1 MRDRST
7 ICGGRNIFRARST
20 KCWEKSAGQDSVIKR
35 SSYLLFFLAAAVTL
49 AQEPTFRTQSNV
61 VIVPALVRDVT
72 GHVIYGL
79 HAADFVIDD
88 DGVEQTVQLDE
99 SAEAEPVSLML
110 AVQTGRRAWREF
122 GRVQGLSAMLAPI
135 LDQNSSQIAVL
146 SFDSH
151 LNLVQD
157 FTGDPEK
164 ISESL
169 RSLEAGDNGAAILD
183 AVDYAVKL
191 LKKTPEGRQR
201 VLLLI
206 SETRDHGS
214 HWARVDDVVTLIG
227 DSNTTVYSLTFSP
240 SLSQVLDTE
249 RGSNRDEVYWNVR
262 PDVNGPIL
270 MAGQALRKNVSKA
283 IVTMS
288 GGEYELFESRKR
300 FETRMMDFTN
310 HLHNRYMLS
319 FEPKNPK
326 PGLHHIRVRLKDP
339 GTATVLARS
348 SYWAAG
354 PAQ

>member
-1 MRDRST
+1 M
-7 ICGGRNIFRARST
+7 
-20 KCWEKSAGQDSVIKR
+20 
-35 SSYLLFFLAAAVTL
+35 AAATF
-49 AQEPTFRTQSNV
+49 AQEPTFRSQANV

-79 HAADFVIDD
+79 HATDFVIED
-88 DGVEQTVQLDE
+88 DGVEQAVQLDE
-99 SAEAEPVSLML
+99 STEAEPVSLLL
-110 AVQTGRRAWREF
+110 AIQIGRRAWREF

-135 LDQNSSQIAVL
+135 LDQSSSQIAVL
-146 SFDSH
+146 AFDSH

-157 FTGDPEK
+157 FTDDAEK

-169 RSLEAGDNGAAILD
+169 HTLEAGDKGAAILD
-183 AVDYAVKL
+183 AVDHAVKL

-201 VLLLI
+201 VLLLL

-214 HWARVDDVVTLIG
+214 HWAKIDDVVTLIG

-249 RGSNRDEVYWNVR
+249 RGSNRDETFWNAP
-262 PDVNGPIL
+262 PDVNGPVL
-270 MAGQALRKNVSKA
+270 MARQALRKNVSKA

-300 FETRMMDFTN
+300 FETCMMDFTN

-319 FEPKNPK
+319 FEPKNPR
-326 PGLHHIRVRLKDP
+326 PGLHQIQVRLKDP

-348 SYWAAG
+348 SYWATA
-354 PAQ
+354 PPQ